1 MVPKL
6 RFAEFS
12 GSWIKDKISSFIKDG
27 FIIGHLDGNHGALY
41 PRSEEFSQN
50 GVPYISAT
58 DFSSGEVDF
67 NSCKYLPISRANQ
80 FKKGIAKS
88 GDVLFAHN
96 ATVGPVSLLNTNHDF
111 VILSTTATYFRCDTN
126 KLNNV
131 FLKNSLE
138 GEHFVKQYS
147 SIMSQST
154 RNQVPITAQRDL
166 IISVPNIREQNK
178 IAYFLSAVDDKITL
192 LKKQYDLLC
201 HYKKS
206 MMQKIFSQELRFKD
220 DNGDEFPEWEEVEL
234 KKIASKVNTKN
245 RDNSV
250 TTVLTNSATQGIV
263 SQESYFER
271 EIVTESNLTGYY
283 VVRIGDFV
291 YNPRISSTAPVGPI
305 KMNEL
310 TQGVMSPL
318 YTVFRFK
325 KGLLKFYQY
334 FFESSVWHDYMKSV
348 ANSGARHDRMNIS
361 GADFFGLPVP
371 EPFEEEQTKIAHF
384 LSAIDD
390 KITTKKTELDKLK
403 TWKQGL
409 LQQMFV

>member
-6 RFAEFS
+6 RFKEVSINKWETFS
-12 GSWIKDKISSFIKDG
+12 LGEIANFRRGSFPQPYGLPEWFDDNGYPFVQVFDVSDNMRLKVRTKSKISQLAANQSIFAPKGTLIMTIQGSIGRLALMQYDAYVDRTLLIFQSYKKNINIDFLKYSLFLLFDIEKNKADG
-27 FIIGHLDGNHGALY
+27 GVIRTITKQTLTDFIIGIPSN
-41 PRSEEFSQN
+41 EEQTK
-50 GVPYISAT
+50 IA
-58 DFSSGEVDF
+58 DF
-67 NSCKYLPISRANQ
+67 L
-80 FKKGIAKS
+80 
-88 GDVLFAHN
+88 
-96 ATVGPVSLLNTNHDF
+96 
-111 VILSTTATYFRCDTN
+111 
-126 KLNNV
+126 
-131 FLKNSLE
+131 
-138 GEHFVKQYS
+138 S
-147 SIMSQST
+147 SI
-154 RNQVPITAQRDL
+154 D
-166 IISVPNIREQNK
+166 E
-178 IAYFLSAVDDKITL
+178 KITL
-192 LKKQYDLLC
+192 LNKQYDLLC
-201 HYKKS
+201 QYKKG
-206 MMQKIFSQELRFKD
+206 MMQKIFSQDLRFKND
-220 DNGDEFPEWEEVEL
+220 SGYEYPEWEDVEL

-250 TTVLTNSATQGIV
+250 STVLTNSATQGIV

-318 YTVFRFK
+318 YTVFRFE

-371 EPFEEEQTKIAHF
+371 QPLEEEQTKIARF

-390 KITTKKTELDKLK
+390 KITIKKAELDKLK

-409 LQQMFV
+409 LQQMFI

>member
-6 RFAEFS
+6 RFKEVSINKWETFS
-12 GSWIKDKISSFIKDG
+12 LGEIANFRRGSFPQPYGLPEWFDDNGYPFVQVFDVSDNMRLKDRTKSKISQLAANQSIFAPKGTLIMTIQGSIGRLALMQYDAYVDRTLLIFQSYKKNINIDFLKYSLFLLFDIEKKKADG
-27 FIIGHLDGNHGALY
+27 
-41 PRSEEFSQN
+41 
-50 GVPYISAT
+50 GVIRTITKQTLT
-58 DFSSGEVDF
+58 DFRISIPSNEEQTKIADF
-67 NSCKYLPISRANQ
+67 L
-80 FKKGIAKS
+80 
-88 GDVLFAHN
+88 
-96 ATVGPVSLLNTNHDF
+96 
-111 VILSTTATYFRCDTN
+111 
-126 KLNNV
+126 
-131 FLKNSLE
+131 
-138 GEHFVKQYS
+138 S
-147 SIMSQST
+147 SI
-154 RNQVPITAQRDL
+154 D
-166 IISVPNIREQNK
+166 E
-178 IAYFLSAVDDKITL
+178 KITL
-192 LKKQYDLLC
+192 LNKQYDLLC
-201 HYKKS
+201 RYKKG
-206 MMQKIFSQELRFKD
+206 MMQKIFSQDLRFKND
-220 DNGDEFPEWEEVEL
+220 SGYEYPEWEEVEL

-250 TTVLTNSATQGIV
+250 STVLTNSATQGIV

-318 YTVFRFK
+318 YTVFRFE

-371 EPFEEEQTKIAHF
+371 QPLEEEQTKIARF

-390 KITTKKTELDKLK
+390 KITIKKAELDKLK

-409 LQQMFV
+409 LQQMFI

>member
-201 HYKKS
+201 HYKKG

>member
-1 MVPKL
+1 MLFNKIPVGVLLNDAAFNQDVKAIKCL
-6 RFAEFS
+6 EKFNHRFALQWFLSKES
-12 GSWIKDKISSFIKDG
+12 HLLSMVTGTG
-27 FIIGHLDGNHGALY
+27 IGAGKLDT
-41 PRSEEFSQN
+41 SELQSLD
-50 GVPYISAT
+50 V
-58 DFSSGEVDF
+58 
-67 NSCKYLPISRANQ
+67 YLPDYEEQSKIVA
-80 FKKGIAKS
+80 
-88 GDVLFAHN
+88 
-96 ATVGPVSLLNTNHDF
+96 
-111 VILSTTATYFRCDTN
+111 
-126 KLNNV
+126 
-131 FLKNSLE
+131 FL
-138 GEHFVKQYS
+138 
-147 SIMSQST
+147 
-154 RNQVPITAQRDL
+154 A
-166 IISVPNIREQNK
+166 
-178 IAYFLSAVDDKITL
+178 SADEKITL
-192 LKKQYDLLC
+192 LNKQYDLLC
-201 HYKKS
+201 QYKKG
-206 MMQKIFSQELRFKD
+206 MMQKIFSQELRFKND
-220 DNGDEFPEWEEVEL
+220 SGYEFPEWEEVEL

-250 TTVLTNSATQGIV
+250 STVLTNSATQGIV

-310 TQGVMSPL
+310 TQGIMSPL
-318 YTVFRFK
+318 YTVFRFE

-371 EPFEEEQTKIAHF
+371 QPFEEEQTKIARF

-390 KITTKKTELDKLK
+390 KITAKKAELDKLK
-403 TWKQGL
+403 SWKRGL

>member
-1 MVPKL
+1 MLPRI
-6 RFAEFS
+6 RFPSFNGHYTEKSLHEAVLELKSGLSRMFS
-12 GSWIKDKISSFIKDG
+12 DSDIGLPVIRSNNIKDYC
-27 FIIGHLDGNHGALY
+27 L
-41 PRSEEFSQN
+41 
-50 GVPYISAT
+50 
-58 DFSSGEVDF
+58 DF
-67 NSCKYLPISRANQ
+67 NELKYWFEEDTQGATTSNYYLRDGDILVNFINSQAQIGKSAIYYNALNRDCIYTTNILSLRINKDHSPEFIFFFFQTKMYNDYIQSITKPAVNQASFTTKDFRKMKIFFPDLTEQTKIAN
-80 FKKGIAKS
+80 FLSSVDEKIA
-88 GDVLFAHN
+88 
-96 ATVGPVSLLNTNHDF
+96 LLN
-111 VILSTTATYFRCDTN
+111 
-126 KLNNV
+126 
-131 FLKNSLE
+131 
-138 GEHFVKQYS
+138 
-147 SIMSQST
+147 
-154 RNQVPITAQRDL
+154 
-166 IISVPNIREQNK
+166 
-178 IAYFLSAVDDKITL
+178 
-192 LKKQYDLLC
+192 KQYDLLRR
-201 HYKKS
+201 YKKG

-220 DNGDEFPEWEEVEL
+220 DSGDEFPEWEEVEL

-250 TTVLTNSATQGIV
+250 TAVLTNSATQGIV

-283 VVRIGDFV
+283 VVRTGDFV

-318 YTVFRFK
+318 YTVFRFE

-371 EPFEEEQTKIAHF
+371 QPFEAEQTKIANF
-384 LSAIDD
+384 LSALDN
-390 KITTKKTELDKLK
+390 KIAVKKAELDKLK

>member
-1 MVPKL
+1 M
-6 RFAEFS
+6 FS
-12 GSWIKDKISSFIKDG
+12 DSDIGLPVIRSNNIKDYC
-27 FIIGHLDGNHGALY
+27 L
-41 PRSEEFSQN
+41 
-50 GVPYISAT
+50 
-58 DFSSGEVDF
+58 DF
-67 NSCKYLPISRANQ
+67 NELKYWFEEDTQGATTSNYYLRDGDILVNFINSQAQIGKSAIYYNALNRDCIYTTNILSLRINKDHSPEFIFFFFQTKMYNDYIQSITKPAVNQASFTTKDFRKMKIFFPDLTEQTKIAN
-80 FKKGIAKS
+80 FLSSVDEKIA
-88 GDVLFAHN
+88 
-96 ATVGPVSLLNTNHDF
+96 LLN
-111 VILSTTATYFRCDTN
+111 
-126 KLNNV
+126 
-131 FLKNSLE
+131 
-138 GEHFVKQYS
+138 
-147 SIMSQST
+147 
-154 RNQVPITAQRDL
+154 
-166 IISVPNIREQNK
+166 
-178 IAYFLSAVDDKITL
+178 
-192 LKKQYDLLC
+192 KQYDLLRR
-201 HYKKS
+201 YKKG

-220 DNGDEFPEWEEVEL
+220 DSGDEFPEWEEVEL

-250 TTVLTNSATQGIV
+250 TAVLTNSATQGIV

-283 VVRIGDFV
+283 VVRTGDFV

-318 YTVFRFK
+318 YTVFRFE

-371 EPFEEEQTKIAHF
+371 QPFEAEQTKIANF
-384 LSAIDD
+384 LSALDN
-390 KITTKKTELDKLK
+390 KIAVKKAELDKLK